1 VTQLEIHPVTP
12 DRWNDLVD
20 LFGPNGAYSGCWC
33 MWPRQSSADFD
44 LHHGEDNRRS
54 LRAIVADRVAGL
66 LAYEDGSPVG
76 WVAVGPREE
85 YGRIQRSRVT
95 KPVDDVAVWSI
106 VCFYI
111 TSGRR
116 GEGIGS
122 ALLDAAV
129 EYAGSRGATAV
140 EGYPLDKEKASNSD
154 AWWGLA
160 GMFLDAGFQ
169 EIARRSPTRPLMR
182 KML

>member
-1 VTQLEIHPVTP
+1 
-12 DRWNDLVD
+12 
-20 LFGPNGAYSGCWC
+20 
-33 MWPRQSSADFD
+33 MWPRQSAADFD

-54 LRAIVADRVAGL
+54 LRAIVTDRVAGM
-66 LAYEDGSPVG
+66 LAYENDSPVG

-85 YGRIQRSRVT
+85 YGRIQRSRIT

-111 TSGRR
+111 KSGRR

-122 ALLDAAV
+122 ALLNAAV
-129 EYAGSRGATAV
+129 TYADSQGATAV
-140 EGYPLDKEKASNSD
+140 EGYPLDKERVANSD

-160 GMFLDAGFQ
+160 PMFLEAGFK
-169 EIARRSPTRPLMR
+169 EIARRSPARPLMR
-182 KML
+182 KTL